1 MSLMFEK
8 WNNYLNETKIH
19 KRIVLNNLTE
29 VTIEQLEE
37 FPLNDDELLRIKEWG
52 DLDGDPLFLGSG
64 TMGSAFQFG
73 SKVLKITKDS
83 NEARA
88 ASLIAGQY
96 HPNVY
101 RVHKVAKRYRQVS
114 DEVIMPNHNFLIVYD
129 LVASEVGG
137 PDLPNQEQQ
146 AVIKNMYSRLRDIY
160 YNWVPD
166 FPDIKK
172 KFLDWAKQNETALN
186 SLQISRFE
194 RYDDQLEDLIS
205 KAGIQGKDKTVLMT
219 AWGSTAGFYGPE
231 NITTLSGVEKV
242 ITSPSM
248 RHINDVSKGL
258 TFLEKNGVHFTDL
271 KTTNV
276 MNDNGRLVIID
287 IGKSSTKG
295 SGDIPTI
302 SS

>member
-8 WNNYLNETKIH
+8 WNNYLSESVTH

-29 VTIEQLEE
+29 VTIEQLQE
-37 FPLNDDELLRIKEWG
+37 FPLNDDELLRIKQWG

-64 TMGSAFQFG
+64 TMGSAYQFG
-73 SKVLKITKDS
+73 AKVLKITKDS

-88 ASLIAGQY
+88 ASLIAGKY

-101 RVHKVAKRYRQVS
+101 RVHKVAKRYREVS

-166 FPDIKK
+166 FPNIKK

-186 SLQISRFE
+186 SLRISKFE
-194 RYDDQLEDLIS
+194 RYNDQLEDLIS
-205 KAGIQGKDKTVLMT
+205 KAGIQGKDKNVLMT

-248 RHINDVSKGL
+248 RYINDVSKGL
-258 TFLEKNGVHFTDL
+258 TFLEKSGVHFTDL

-276 MNDNGRLVIID
+276 MNDNGRLIIID